1 MSAALRFTA
10 VLAEFKPASPPR
22 YAGMR
27 TMAAD
32 PQSAHVARQEDPQM
46 ELAALVLFSSI
57 ALWLITEVSGPLH
70 L

>member
-1 MSAALRFTA
+1 M
-10 VLAEFKPASPPR
+10 P
-22 YAGMR
+22 

-32 PQSAHVARQEDPQM
+32 PQCAGVAHQEDPQM

-57 ALWLITEVSGPLH
+57 VLWFITEASGPLH

>member
-1 MSAALRFTA
+1 
-10 VLAEFKPASPPR
+10 
-22 YAGMR
+22 MR

-32 PQSAHVARQEDPQM
+32 PQCAHVARQEDPQM

-57 ALWLITEVSGPLH
+57 VLWFITEASGPLH

>member
-1 MSAALRFTA
+1 MT
-10 VLAEFKPASPPR
+10 
-22 YAGMR
+22 

-32 PQSAHVARQEDPQM
+32 PQSVRVARQEDPQM

-57 ALWLITEVSGPLH
+57 ALWLITEASGPLH